1 MILLYGDQQGELR
14 VLLTMRARGL
24 NSYGGHSSFP
34 GVSILRALEYIT
46 YNRLITPH
54 AKVYYQ
60 GRADDLRETPF
71 QIARREAHEEVGLSR
86 DDSQIPPPFRIEHLC
101 QLPANLARTELGVRP
116 CIAYLYPD
124 PASGAVS
131 PSVEETIIPQ
141 LDARE
146 VAAVFTAPLY
156 SFLKES
162 HGLDH
167 VSENAKEYGVETTAS
182 PAQFYRGAWTDW
194 HEARWRMHSFYV
206 PVGNQVVTWSAQD
219 SSKTPEKEPAEHKL
233 TAQGGIERFRV
244 FGMTARILV
253 DAARLAFAEEPEFEH
268 NSAFGDEDMIGRL
281 LKVGRLSQVRRKG
294 DELTKEDMVAAAE
307 L

>member
-1 MILLYGDQQGELR
+1 MAILKPAHAAAVARLR
-14 VLLTMRARGL
+14 
-24 NSYGGHSSFP
+24 SY
-34 GVSILRALEYIT
+34 
-46 YNRLITPH
+46 
-54 AKVYYQ
+54 

-71 QIARREAHEEVGLSR
+71 QTARREAHEEVGLSR
-86 DDSQIPPPFRIEHLC
+86 DDSKIPPPFRIEHLC

-116 CIAYLYPD
+116 CIAYLYPE
-124 PASGAVS
+124 PASSVSAS
-131 PSVEETIIPQ
+131 PSVEEAIIPQ

-146 VAAVFTAPLY
+146 VAAVFTAPFY
-156 SFLKES
+156 SFLKQT

-167 VSENAKEYGVETTAS
+167 VSENAKGYGVETTAS

-206 PVGNQVVTWSAQD
+206 PVGNQVVTWSSQTYLV
-219 SSKTPEKEPAEHKL
+219 KPEKEPAEHKL
-233 TAQGGIERFRV
+233 TAQGGIDRFRV

-294 DELTKEDMVAAAE
+294 DELTKENMVAAAK

>member
-1 MILLYGDQQGELR
+1 MSQTPSTDLY
-14 VLLTMRARGL
+14 
-24 NSYGGHSSFP
+24 F
-34 GVSILRALEYIT
+34 
-46 YNRLITPH
+46 
-54 AKVYYQ
+54 Q

-71 QIARREAHEEVGLSR
+71 QTARREAHEEVGLSR
-86 DDSQIPPPFRIEHLC
+86 DDSQIPHPFRIEHLC
-101 QLPANLARTELGVRP
+101 QLPANLAQTELGVRP

-124 PASGAVS
+124 LTSSGGS
-131 PSVEETIIPQ
+131 SQSVEEAIIPQ

-146 VAAVFTAPLY
+146 VAAVFTAPFY
-156 SFLKES
+156 SFLKQMD
-162 HGLDH
+162 GLDH

-182 PAQFYRGAWTDW
+182 PAQFYRGAWTNW
-194 HEARWRMHSFYV
+194 HEAQWRMHSFYI
-206 PVGNQVVTWSAQD
+206 PVGNQVVTWSAHD
-219 SSKTPEKEPAEHKL
+219 SQRNSPEKEPAEHNL

-281 LKVGRLSQVRRKG
+281 LKVGKLSQVRRKG
-294 DELTKEDMVAAAE
+294 DELTKEDMVAAAK